1 MTVAEAE
8 RAKFPV
14 SSVWIMEYMRDSVD
28 CIVGL
33 HPTQTNTQ
41 TNKNLEGNQSNKLTG
56 LPGNGLGVLSVAK

>member
-8 RAKFPV
+8 RAKFLV
-14 SSVWIMEYMRDSVD
+14 SSVWIMEYMTDSVD